1 MAAKKSRANR
11 PGGKLTNRNQLKQ
24 LEAIG
29 YGLNLPP
36 TTKPAK
42 KKPTKRKKK

>member
-1 MAAKKSRANR
+1 MPKPKSRAAR
-11 PGGKLTNRNQLKQ
+11 KGGNLINKNQRSQ

-42 KKPTKRKKK
+42 KKPAKRKKK

>member
-11 PGGKLTNRNQLKQ
+11 KGGNLINKNQRSQ

-36 TTKPAK
+36 TTTPAKRKPAK
-42 KKPTKRKKK
+42 KKK